1 MAYEESVAD
10 RVRQVLKG
18 RRGVTERK
26 MFGGIAFMLRGH
38 MCCGVIGRDL
48 MLRLGEE
55 KAALARKERH
65 VREMDFTG
73 KPMKS
78 MVYVAP
84 AGYRAYADLQRWIGR
99 AVDFVETLPAK

>member
-26 MFGGIAFMLRGH
+26 MFGGIAFMVRGH
-38 MCCGVIGRDL
+38 MCCGVTGKDL

-55 KAALARKERH
+55 KATTALKQRH
-65 VREMDFTG
+65 VREMDFSG
-73 KPMKS
+73 KPLKS
-78 MVYVAP
+78 MVYVSP
-84 AGYRAYADLQRWIGR
+84 AGYRAHADLKRWVGR
-99 AVDFVETLPAK
+99 AVEFVKSLPPK